1 VVNQE
6 KLLTHETALPRVNSS
21 RASAVLYCDW
31 LLYSQSL
38 FLILTES
45 QYRTVFSSDPELTN
59 RSKSK
64 AKKKGGISCRQFMS
78 CSSSAHEAVKG
89 LAAAPSPNVPQRTFP
104 RPFAETKMPRRRR
117 FGRIVGRAGSAPTG
131 SPPGHHQ
138 LLRRA
143 EFSVRCVPV
152 PFLAETEKKT
162 RPRASEGWGRPAER
176 ARLRP
181 TLLQPA
187 SSKCARDFLSDTRT
201 HRHSISPPAARI
213 IARSLASLCSPAFRC
228 PRTH

>member
-1 VVNQE
+1 
-6 KLLTHETALPRVNSS
+6 LPTIYVLRQFGPRSS
-21 RASAVLYCDW
+21 ERACRSAV
-31 LLYSQSL
+31 
-38 FLILTES
+38 
-45 QYRTVFSSDPELTN
+45 
-59 RSKSK
+59 
-64 AKKKGGISCRQFMS
+64 AKR
-78 CSSSAHEAVKG
+78 
-89 LAAAPSPNVPQRTFP
+89 AAAHVPPSVRGDKNATTSAVWAHRRTGGV
-104 RPFAETKMPRRRR
+104 RPYRE
-117 FGRIVGRAGSAPTG
+117 PTR
-131 SPPGHHQ
+131 PHHQ

>member
-64 AKKKGGISCRQFMS
+64 AKKRGISCRQFMS
-78 CSSSAHEAVKG
+78 CGSSAHEAVKG

-131 SPPGHHQ
+131 SPPGPTTSYCAA
-138 LLRRA
+138 RS
-143 EFSVRCVPV
+143 SVYAAYPS
-152 PFLAETEKKT
+152 PSSP
-162 RPRASEGWGRPAER
+162 RPRKKLDQGREKGGDDRQSAPGFAQPYCNPQAPNAPAI
-176 ARLRP
+176 
-181 TLLQPA
+181 
-187 SSKCARDFLSDTRT
+187 F
-201 HRHSISPPAARI
+201 
-213 IARSLASLCSPAFRC
+213 
-228 PRTH
+228 